1 MLPSPIWSGDQL
13 DRFCDIAR
21 PNRRAQRAARVPGK
35 HAQKARRHLRA
46 SPPSLLFGS
55 YDRSDGRA
63 IPRRCPAPWWRP
75 GGVNKPSKAESQ
87 DFGGQHRGNI
97 TGGPIA
103 ASILL
108 TRSWCRSYR
117 AALAEKE
124 PDDEREGDSNARQI
138 RYSRWAVFLR
148 RSCQCGA
155 SRPSHIVDRRVRASE
170 G

>member
-1 MLPSPIWSGDQL
+1 MVATGRCQQT
-13 DRFCDIAR
+13 FEGGIA
-21 PNRRAQRAARVPGK
+21 G
-35 HAQKARRHLRA
+35 
-46 SPPSLLFGS
+46 
-55 YDRSDGRA
+55 
-63 IPRRCPAPWWRP
+63 
-75 GGVNKPSKAESQ
+75 
-87 DFGGQHRGNI
+87 FGGQHRGNI

-148 RSCQCGA
+148 CFRQCGA
-155 SRPSHIVDRRVRASE
+155 RCPSHIVDRRVRASE
-170 G
+170 GQRSTHLVGSDDRHDPPEP